1 MSWQLTIYSMTCFVS
16 AAIMLLLAIYAW
28 RHREAPGAAPDGD
41 GHVRFWVQDNGPG
54 LSPEEQAQLFAEFA
68 RLHQVRAEGHGLGL
82 SIVQR
87 IVKKLDG
94 DVGVTSEPGAGSTFW
109 FTLPSA

>member
-1 MSWQLTIYSMTCFVS
+1 
-16 AAIMLLLAIYAW
+16 LARSDLRFSPYRAW
-28 RHREAPGAAPDGD
+28 
-41 GHVRFWVQDNGPG
+41 
-54 LSPEEQAQLFAEFA
+54 
-68 RLHQVRAEGHGLGL
+68 GHGLGL